1 MDDGRCCVPWPGRLL
16 LALFLGVFLLVQWSP
31 EVPGAERVDDKVA
44 HAILY
49 YVLALV
55 LWPLVPATD
64 SLARA
69 GVVVSLGFLLAVV
82 METGQH
88 PPRTYDTRDAL
99 ADLVGLLAAATPM
112 AWAGLNPPRPG
123 GVR

>member
-1 MDDGRCCVPWPGRLL
+1 VPWPGRLL
-16 LALFLGVFLLVQWSP
+16 LALFLGVFLLLQWSP
-31 EVPGAERVDDKVA
+31 EVPGADLVDDKAA

-49 YVLALV
+49 YVLALA

-64 SLARA
+64 PLARA
-69 GVVVSLGFLLAVV
+69 GVVVSLGFLVAIV

-99 ADLVGLLAAATPM
+99 ADLAGLVAAAGPM

-123 GVR
+123 GAR